1 MIKYFVTGIGTGVG
15 KTIVS
20 AICAEA
26 LSACYWKPVQ
36 AGNLNTSD
44 SLWVAEHTSRVR
56 VLPEQF
62 LLKQPMSPHRAAEL
76 DSVSISVKSF
86 CLPDTGD
93 SNLIIEGAGG
103 LLVPLNNHE
112 TILDLIK
119 QLSVPVVIVSMN
131 YLGSINHTLLTIQTL
146 QSHSVTIRGLIY
158 SGEQNNASES
168 VIQKMT
174 GVSSIGRVPFSN
186 TIDKNFILT
195 QAESLRGVL

>member
-36 AGNLNTSD
+36 AGNCNTSD
-44 SLWVAEHTSRVR
+44 SLWVKEHTSRVR
-56 VLPEQF
+56 VLPEKF
-62 LLKQPMSPHRAAEL
+62 LLTHPLSPHRAAEL
-76 DSVSISVKSF
+76 DSVSISVKNF
-86 CLPDTGD
+86 YLPDTGE
-93 SNLIIEGAGG
+93 SNLIVEGAGG
-103 LLVPLNNHE
+103 LLVPLNDHE

-119 QLSVPVVIVSMN
+119 QLSVPVLIVSMN

-146 QSHSVTIRGLIY
+146 QSNNITIGGLIY

-174 GVSSIGRVPFSN
+174 GVSSIGRIPFSKN
-186 TIDKNFILT
+186 IDKDFILT